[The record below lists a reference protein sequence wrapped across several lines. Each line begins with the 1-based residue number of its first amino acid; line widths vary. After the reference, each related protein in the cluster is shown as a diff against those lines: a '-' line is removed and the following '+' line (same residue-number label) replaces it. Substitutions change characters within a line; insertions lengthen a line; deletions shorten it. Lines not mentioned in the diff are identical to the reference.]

1 MTENIEN
8 NDNFNDALQSST
20 MLNEDLNSY
29 ATLVDKVVA
38 WLGINV
44 ADSKKDKYKWA
55 FYRGSALVKI
65 EIFHSKSNSEDY
77 MHVSSPVLKIPKT
90 NVEKFYK
97 RLLEINNKLFQAS
110 FSIKDGYA
118 YLRIIREC
126 KGLDSRE
133 IGNMVQ
139 RVSYYAD
146 EYDDL
151 LKNEFAEDEATEQ
164 S

>member
-1 MTENIEN
+1 MTENVEN
-8 NDNFNDALQSST
+8 NISIG
-20 MLNEDLNSY
+20 EDLDSY
-29 ATLVDKVVA
+29 VALIDKVIS

-55 FYRGSALVKI
+55 FYRGSASIRI
-65 EIFHSKSNSEDY
+65 EIFHSKSNNENY
-77 MHVSSPVLKIPKT
+77 IHISSPVLKIPST
-90 NVEKFYK
+90 NIEKFYK

-110 FSIKDGYA
+110 FSIKENNA

-151 LKNEFAEDEATEQ
+151 LKLEFHGTETNPEEQ
-164 S
+164 DL